1 MKRVKQMLGACLIFS
16 CLQLLVVLI
25 ISNPVL
31 ANGSTPFQT
40 ITRIESMTYNGA
52 KGTFISN
59 CEGEGR
65 RGCLLTPSCAG
76 RFTFWIPVSDPLYK
90 ALLSTAMVSLTTSRP
105 VVLRGSGVCY
115 PPPDTSGYE
124 ILDAIDLW
132 VPGT

>member
-25 ISNPVL
+25 ISSPVL
-31 ANGSTPFQT
+31 ANGSTPFQA
-40 ITRIESMTYNGA
+40 ITRIESRPMVSSGV

-65 RGCLLTPSCAG
+65 RGCILTPACASAYN
-76 RFTFWIPVSDPLYK
+76 FWIPVSDPLYK
-90 ALLSTAMVSLTTSRP
+90 TFLSTAMLSLTTGKS
-105 VVLRGSGVCY
+105 VVLHGSGVCNE
-115 PPPDTSGYE
+115 PGGHE
-124 ILDAIDLW
+124 ILEAIDLW